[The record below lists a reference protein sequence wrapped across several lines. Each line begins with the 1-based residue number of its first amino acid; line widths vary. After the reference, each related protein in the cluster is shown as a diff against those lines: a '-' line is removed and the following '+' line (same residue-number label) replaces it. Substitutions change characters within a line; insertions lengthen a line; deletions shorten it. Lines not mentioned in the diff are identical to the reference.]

1 MFAPFRCILCFII
14 NAPPPRLSPTTATAR
29 GASRARLVPNA
40 TLFVYFI
47 DHVRSSE
54 VTTDEQTRES
64 VHICRRPST
73 RSATPDA
80 SLPGTA
86 AVAVAR
92 IDRLVQDMAT
102 LSLSVDKPRHQGVI
116 QCSSSSSKKRRGRS
130 RARPMRTKAPRSPP
144 AAATAM
150 PRVRLPTPSCQ
161 RPFLSLLSKSASR
174 DAEAK
179 AVAWARGTA
188 LELHGGLW
196 CPSSAAALPAC
207 LLAARRSS

>member
-1 MFAPFRCILCFII
+1 MFAPVGLQMHSLFYYKCPSSAALTDDRH
-14 NAPPPRLSPTTATAR
+14 
-29 GASRARLVPNA
+29 RARRQQSAPRPKRHPLR
-40 TLFVYFI
+40 I
-47 DHVRSSE
+47 MSE

-64 VHICRRPST
+64 VHLQATIDALLQT
-73 RSATPDA
+73 RAC
-80 SLPGTA
+80 LEQQL
-86 AVAVAR
+86 AVAR

-130 RARPMRTKAPRSPP
+130 TSDENEGSPSPP

-196 CPSSAAALPAC
+196 CPSSAAALPGC